1 METKTNKAIELYRTG
16 NIKGAFSIIATFKL
30 GFTKDE
36 RDTIRMA
43 HECMSGLEN
52 FYKSIGINAEI
63 VKQRAISIIEEK
75 YGKYLL

>member
-1 METKTNKAIELYRTG
+1 METKTNKAIELYRSG
-16 NIKGAFSIIATFKL
+16 NIKGAISIIATFKI

-36 RDTIRMA
+36 LNTIKTA
-43 HECMSGLEN
+43 HECMSGLEC
-52 FYKSIGINAEI
+52 FYKSIGIDVES